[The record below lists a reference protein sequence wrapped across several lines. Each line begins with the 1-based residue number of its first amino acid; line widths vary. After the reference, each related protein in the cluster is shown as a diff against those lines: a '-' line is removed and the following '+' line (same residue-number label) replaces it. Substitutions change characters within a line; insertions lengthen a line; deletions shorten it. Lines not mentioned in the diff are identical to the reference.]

1 MCDKTDYPIPIT
13 GRIALVSRGSCTFAE
28 KSGLAGKMGAV
39 GTIIFNNAAVA
50 IPGMTLEQNGT
61 TKFGPVIPTV
71 GISGTEGNALAD
83 LIKSGA
89 SVIAALTVKTVIANV
104 TT

>member
-1 MCDKTDYPIPIT
+1 LIT
-13 GRIALVSRGSCTFAE
+13 GNIALISRGSCTFAE

-39 GTIIFNNAAVA
+39 GAIIFNNAPVE

-89 SVIAALTVKTVIANV
+89 AVTAALTVKTVIANV